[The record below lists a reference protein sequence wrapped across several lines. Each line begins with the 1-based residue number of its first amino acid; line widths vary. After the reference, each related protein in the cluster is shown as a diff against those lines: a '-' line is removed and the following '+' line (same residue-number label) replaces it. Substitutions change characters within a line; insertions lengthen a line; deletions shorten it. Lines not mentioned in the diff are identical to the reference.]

1 MNERPGYK
9 PCEIGFLPEDWPIEL
24 LGDKAIRVGSGLTP
38 TGGSRVYKD
47 HGRPFVRS
55 QNVGWGT
62 LLLGDLAYI
71 DDATHATFP
80 DTEIRVDDVLLNITG
95 ASIGRC
101 AVADAR
107 LEGGNVNQHV
117 CIIRVERGLRPRFLN
132 FFLLS
137 DPGQRQIDNFQA
149 GGNRQGLNFSQVR
162 SIRVPV
168 PGESEQRAIEGAL
181 SDMDELLGGLDQLIA
196 KKRNLKQA
204 AMQQLLSGQI
214 RLPGFTGKWEIKRL
228 GDVSDCDPESLAGDT
243 APHFAFNY
251 IALEDVDQGSL
262 RSHSQQV
269 FGSAPS
275 RARRKLRNGDVL
287 VSTVRPNLRSH
298 LLFQGDEHTWVCST
312 GFCVVRCRAGISHP
326 GYVFFQMFGDAVSKQ
341 INSLLSGSNYPAI
354 NSGDVRGLAIP
365 CPEFAEQAAIS
376 MVLSDMDAEI
386 AALEVRRDK
395 TRALKQAMMQEL
407 LTGRTRLVQPAV
419 KENHKT
425 TAQKGAA

>member
-1 MNERPGYK
+1 M
-9 PCEIGFLPEDWPIEL
+9 
-24 LGDKAIRVGSGLTP
+24 
-38 TGGSRVYKD
+38 
-47 HGRPFVRS
+47 RS

-326 GYVFFQMFGDAVSKQ
+326 GYVFFQMFGDAVSNLDCRLDQPRSSSKQ
-341 INSLLSGSNYPAI
+341 FLHHGLLEGASLVAANFQGGDLGVHVGSACWHAVRTAGTNSSATLPTPTRWPRSWRPLQTVEVARCSSALPT
-354 NSGDVRGLAIP
+354 
-365 CPEFAEQAAIS
+365 
-376 MVLSDMDAEI
+376 MVLF
-386 AALEVRRDK
+386 
-395 TRALKQAMMQEL
+395 RASML
-407 LTGRTRLVQPAV
+407 LPCVV
-419 KENHKT
+419 
-425 TAQKGAA
+425 